1 MDYKALVSRNNKKK
15 NELEEKL
22 HRLKDLKTQKLN
34 SQIKLNNSLA
44 DLDKKIHDTEEE
56 LNNIELE
63 ILKEVQKNSNIN
75 FSDPDVLEA
84 VVVQLARK
92 KLKRKML
99 KVKILP
105 KKQKKQKKKKKNL
118 KKKNLISINLDYK
131 RGI

>member
-1 MDYKALVSRNNKKK
+1 M
-15 NELEEKL
+15 
-22 HRLKDLKTQKLN
+22 
-34 SQIKLNNSLA
+34 A

>member
-44 DLDKKIHDTEEE
+44 DLDKKKHDTEEE

-84 VVVQLARK
+84 VVTVGEEK
-92 KLKRKML
+92 T
-99 KVKILP
+99 
-105 KKQKKQKKKKKNL
+105 QKKNVEGKNST
-118 KKKNLISINLDYK
+118 KEAEKAEKEKEEPKEEKSNLDQL
-131 RGI
+131 GL